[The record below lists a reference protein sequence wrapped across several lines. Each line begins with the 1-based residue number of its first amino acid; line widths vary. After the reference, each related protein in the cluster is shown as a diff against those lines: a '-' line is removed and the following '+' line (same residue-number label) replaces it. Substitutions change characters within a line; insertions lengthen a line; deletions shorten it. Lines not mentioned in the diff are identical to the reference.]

1 MTNRMNS
8 RRVFLRTSSK
18 ILGLAAV
25 PGMSRWGD
33 AASEPVAY
41 PSVYPGAELLFPQD
55 HGAHPDYRT
64 EWWYLTASL
73 DSPQGPMGLQITFF
87 RSRTPFGR
95 ENPSR
100 FAPEQLVLAHAALA
114 LPEKGSLL
122 HDQQA
127 WRQDD
132 AVAQFSV
139 DDTDVAIGLPSRRW
153 SIVRTASDHY
163 QISVR
168 AEQFQFD
175 ITAVPPSTIETPVLQ
190 GRQGFSQK
198 GPDELQASY
207 YYSRPQLQ
215 IEGEYKTD
223 AAPVPVTGTAWLDHE
238 WSSELLDSQASG
250 WDWVGLNFDD
260 GSALMAFQM
269 RAKSGEP
276 LYTTA
281 RHVTVEAG
289 VRKETDHKA
298 TFTALRYWE
307 SSRTDGRYPVSLRLQ
322 AGGLD
327 LTIVALFDDQELDS
341 RGSTGVIYW
350 EGIVQVWQSE
360 DVDSDGVSTGE
371 PVASGYLEL
380 TGYAG
385 EVVI

>member
-1 MTNRMNS
+1 M
-8 RRVFLRTSSK
+8 
-18 ILGLAAV
+18 LGLAAV
-25 PGMSRWGD
+25 PGMSNWVN
-33 AASEPVAY
+33 AASEPAAY
-41 PSVYPGAELLFPQD
+41 PNVYPGAELSFPQD

-114 LPEKGSLL
+114 LPENGSLL

-132 AVAQFSV
+132 AVARFSAN
-139 DDTDVAIGLPSRRW
+139 DTDVAIGLPSRRW
-153 SIVRTASDHY
+153 SIVRTASDQY
-163 QISVR
+163 QVSVR
-168 AEQFQFD
+168 AEQFEFD
-175 ITAVPPSTIETPVLQ
+175 ITATPPSSIETPVLQ

-198 GPDELQASY
+198 GPNELQASY

-215 IEGEYKTD
+215 IEGEYQID
-223 AAPVPVTGTAWLDHE
+223 GAPVPVTGAAWLDHE
-238 WSSELLDSQASG
+238 WSSELLDKQASG

-281 RHVTVEAG
+281 RHLTVEAG

-298 TFTALRYWE
+298 VFTALRYWK

-322 AGGLD
+322 AGSLD

-350 EGIVQVWQSE
+350 EGIVQVWRSE
-360 DVDSDGVSTGE
+360 DVDSDGVSKGE
-371 PVASGYLEL
+371 PVARGYLEL